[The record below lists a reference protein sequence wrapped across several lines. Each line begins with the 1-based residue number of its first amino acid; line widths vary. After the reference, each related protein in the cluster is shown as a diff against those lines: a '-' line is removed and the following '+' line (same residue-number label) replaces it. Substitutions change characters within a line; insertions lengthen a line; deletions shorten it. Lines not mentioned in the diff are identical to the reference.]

1 MSRFL
6 TNFAVYMKRRP
17 RYKISIEDES
27 RLETKA
33 AFSASPLRWLF
44 LGGVAVLSIMVL
56 GVFVVF
62 LSPLRMLLPGYLK
75 ESERAETEMQLLRLD
90 SIRMAYEANASFLN
104 NIIRVISPTTLAGAS
119 DGATVPESITAETDT
134 IPKSM
139 RTPLLSAS
147 KEEERF
153 SAMMRE
159 REKYSISVIAPLAAE
174 SLMFSPLSEESVFK
188 ESSKGAFKGEV
199 VTAKGA
205 PICAIADGT
214 VIAVSQTIRDG
225 GSTIIIQHPKGF
237 LSRCSRIGTVLVEPG
252 DLVSGGQIIA
262 LSNKGNARKAE
273 ILNIEMWYNG
283 DPLVPYDYIG
293 DGMSA
298 GSSGGLQD

>member
-104 NIIRVISPTTLAGAS
+104 NMIRVISPTTLAGAS

-174 SLMFSPLSEESVFK
+174 SLMFSPLS
-188 ESSKGAFKGEV
+188 
-199 VTAKGA
+199 
-205 PICAIADGT
+205 
-214 VIAVSQTIRDG
+214 
-225 GSTIIIQHPKGF
+225 
-237 LSRCSRIGTVLVEPG
+237 
-252 DLVSGGQIIA
+252 
-262 LSNKGNARKAE
+262 
-273 ILNIEMWYNG
+273 
-283 DPLVPYDYIG
+283 
-293 DGMSA
+293 
-298 GSSGGLQD
+298 